1 MNRGTEVSRLRT
13 APTHPP
19 VHFKKEPF
27 FDVLATLVS
36 PMRLVTSFRGWQHT
50 SVSFQFKS
58 QDVDAIRSSST
69 GNAGSRPEFSVQ
81 VHLRFCLLDA
91 TSEQGDSYPSDLA
104 VNVNGRAIAPPA
116 PIPCKVSGGATE
128 RVHLPIN
135 IVTSCFLCPC
145 AINKVCVTWQ
155 PVRGREYAV
164 GLFLV
169 RKLSVATLL
178 SGLQQRK
185 KQSVA
190 LTTAMIKKKV
200 KRRASSDDIAVTR
213 LHVSLRCPLSR
224 TRMTVPCRARSCNH
238 LDCFDAYSYLQ
249 VNERRP
255 AWMCP
260 VCGKRAAFSSL
271 VIDQMFEH
279 IVANTPGDCDGVVFH
294 EDGSWTPSQKE
305 SDSGATISAT
315 PSSSAAGSS
324 APPSSCASSGQDVGR
339 PSKRPRV
346 EEVIDLTEYSS
357 SDEDECG
364 PRG

>member
-1 MNRGTEVSRLRT
+1 MIRT
-13 APTHPP
+13 RASPAGPT

-27 FDVLATLVS
+27 FAVLKALVL
-36 PMRLVTSFRGWQHT
+36 PTPLVTLGYAGWQHC
-50 SVSFQFKS
+50 VVNFLLEPQH
-58 QDVDAIRSSST
+58 VNAIRLPLPKDARL
-69 GNAGSRPEFSVQ
+69 NLEYSVQ
-81 VHLRFCLLDA
+81 VRLRFCSLDS
-91 TSEQGDSYPSDLA
+91 TSEQDDRYPSDLVVK
-104 VNVNGRAIAPPA
+104 VNDRPIVLPA
-116 PIPCKVSGGATE
+116 PIPCKVFDGSTE

-135 IVTSCFLCPC
+135 ITGSCFVVPNML
-145 AINKVCVTWQ
+145 NKVCVTWR
-155 PVRGREYAV
+155 PVRGHEYAV

-178 SGLQQRK
+178 SGLQQSK

-255 AWMCP
+255 VWMCP

-271 VIDQMFEH
+271 VVDQMFEH

-305 SDSGATISAT
+305 SDSGAAT
-315 PSSSAAGSS
+315 PSSSAVRS
-324 APPSSCASSGQDVGR
+324 PTQPSSWSSGGQVAR
-339 PSKRPRV
+339 PTV
-346 EEVIDLTEYSS
+346 EFIDLTEDSS
-357 SDEDECG
+357 GDEDDCG
-364 PRG
+364 ARC